1 VLAITPLVLLEAA
14 LAVLVASSVLS
25 IAIPSTAV
33 LSPAPSN
40 AARTFF
46 GAHRGMAIRDDS

>member
-14 LAVLVASSVLS
+14 LAVLVASPVLS
-25 IAIPSTAV
+25 IAIPSNAV